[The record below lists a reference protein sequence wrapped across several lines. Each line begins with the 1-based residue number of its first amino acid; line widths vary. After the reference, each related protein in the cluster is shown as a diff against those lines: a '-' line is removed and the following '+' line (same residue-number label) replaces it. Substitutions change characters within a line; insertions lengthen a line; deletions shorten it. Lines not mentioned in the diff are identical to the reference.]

1 MSKNQLII
9 DEFEKLL
16 QQIEYDIDHATDKNE
31 RTTNLFRLKQ
41 IEKALNFIKKYDK
54 KITSGKQLE
63 DVEGIGK
70 GVMRRIDEILENGY
84 LKEITL
90 KTEDVNETKYV
101 EILKE
106 VYGIG
111 DKTAFEFVRKGIK
124 SIDDLKKAVETG
136 KIEVNSNIQM
146 GLKYVDKY
154 KQHIPRE
161 EMKQMDKYLHRIV
174 EQIGDG
180 LEIII
185 CGSYRRKKDFS
196 NDIDCMLTCPRIMTQ
211 NDLETKKN
219 YLHEFINLLREDLF
233 IVDALTSDDVET
245 KFMGFCH
252 YSKDTAI
259 RRIDIRYI
267 PYESY
272 YPALL
277 YFTGSGN
284 FNQEMRTRA
293 KKMGYKL
300 NEYGL
305 YKKTGEKYKKISVSS
320 EEDIFNN
327 LGMLYVT
334 PEKRI

>member
-1 MSKNQLII
+1 MVLVIKLHLNL
-9 DEFEKLL
+9 FEK
-16 QQIEYDIDHATDKNE
+16 
-31 RTTNLFRLKQ
+31 R
-41 IEKALNFIKKYDK
+41 
-54 KITSGKQLE
+54 
-63 DVEGIGK
+63 
-70 GVMRRIDEILENGY
+70 
-84 LKEITL
+84 
-90 KTEDVNETKYV
+90 
-101 EILKE
+101 
-106 VYGIG
+106 
-111 DKTAFEFVRKGIK
+111 IK